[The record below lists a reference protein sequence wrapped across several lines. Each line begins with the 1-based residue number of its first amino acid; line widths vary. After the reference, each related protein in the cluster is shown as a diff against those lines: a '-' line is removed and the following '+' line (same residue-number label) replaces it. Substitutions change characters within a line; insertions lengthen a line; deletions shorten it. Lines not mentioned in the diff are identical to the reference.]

1 MVQVCESKKFS
12 VIRAPVKPALIR
24 WARERASYSLHQLS
38 GRFPRIEAWERGE
51 TGPTLR
57 QLEAFAKV
65 THAPIGFFFLKAP
78 PVEAMPIP
86 DFRTPANVHLDRP
99 SPNLLD
105 TVYLCQQRQHWYRDF
120 VQSVHE
126 PQLELVGSA
135 RINDDVV
142 ETAAKMRNA
151 LGIDSDEWVSIASW
165 KGALRHLMAQADA
178 RGVLVM
184 FSRVAGSDNRRRLDP
199 QEFRGFALADP
210 WAPMVFVNGADT
222 TAAQMFTLAHELVH
236 IWLGE
241 SGVSDTDARDVPD
254 HASERWCSRVAAEFL
269 VPLDAFREERKP
281 SADPNYEL
289 NRLARRFKT
298 TTVVILRRIHD
309 AKQLSPKE
317 FREAYDMELDRL
329 NSRQQSIDG
338 INYLTPG
345 AYVSERFAR
354 ALVESTLEG
363 RTAFTEALRML
374 GLKKMASFDKLTHSL
389 GYRTS

>member
-1 MVQVCESKKFS
+1 
-12 VIRAPVKPALIR
+12 
-24 WARERASYSLHQLS
+24 
-38 GRFPRIEAWERGE
+38 
-51 TGPTLR
+51 
-57 QLEAFAKV
+57 
-65 THAPIGFFFLKAP
+65 
-78 PVEAMPIP
+78 
-86 DFRTPANVHLDRP
+86 
-99 SPNLLD
+99 
-105 TVYLCQQRQHWYRDF
+105 
-120 VQSVHE
+120 
-126 PQLELVGSA
+126 
-135 RINDDVV
+135 
-142 ETAAKMRNA
+142 MRNA
-151 LGIDSDEWVSIASW
+151 LGIDSDEWVSLASW
-165 KGALRHLMAQADA
+165 KDALRHLIAHADA
-178 RGVLVM
+178 RGVLVT
-184 FSRVAGSDNRRRLDP
+184 FSRAVVSNNRRRLDP

-241 SGVSDTDARDVPD
+241 SGVSDTDAREVPV
-254 HASERWCSRVAAEFL
+254 HASERWCSRVAAELL
-269 VPLDAFREERKP
+269 VPLDALREELKP

-289 NRLARRFKT
+289 NCLAHRFNA

-317 FREAYDMELDRL
+317 FRKAYDMELDRL

-374 GLKKMASFDKLTHSL
+374 GLKKMASFDKLARSL
-389 GYRTS
+389 GYQTS

>member
-1 MVQVCESKKFS
+1 MVQVCESKKFA

-51 TGPTLR
+51 TRPTLR
-57 QLEAFAKV
+57 QLEAYAQV
-65 THAPIGFFFLKAP
+65 THAPIGFFFLEAP

-86 DFRTPANVHLDRP
+86 DLRTATGVPLDRP
-99 SPNLLD
+99 SLNLLD

-120 VQSVHE
+120 VQSVQE
-126 PQLELVGSA
+126 PQLEIVASA
-135 RINDDVV
+135 QINDDVL

-184 FSRVAGSDNRRRLDP
+184 FSRVVGSDNRRRLDP
-199 QEFRGFALADP
+199 QEFRGLALADP
-210 WAPMVFVNGADT
+210 WAPVVFVNGADT

-269 VPLDAFREERKP
+269 VPLDALREELKP
-281 SADPNYEL
+281 SPRRPDP
-289 NRLARRFKT
+289 FG
-298 TTVVILRRIHD
+298 
-309 AKQLSPKE
+309 
-317 FREAYDMELDRL
+317 
-329 NSRQQSIDG
+329 QSQ
-338 INYLTPG
+338 
-345 AYVSERFAR
+345 R
-354 ALVESTLEG
+354 ALRDRALWNKDFGVSGTLNGEWRPASDRVNDFRCRPRARKCRIG
-363 RTAFTEALRML
+363 LCGLPPRTLRGFRDRRRTETVAPGPDLLRAAQS
-374 GLKKMASFDKLTHSL
+374 G
-389 GYRTS
+389 

>member
-1 MVQVCESKKFS
+1 MVQVCESKKFA

-51 TGPTLR
+51 TRPTLR
-57 QLEAFAKV
+57 QLEAYAQV
-65 THAPIGFFFLKAP
+65 THAPIGFFFLEAP

-86 DFRTPANVHLDRP
+86 DLRTATGVPLDRP
-99 SPNLLD
+99 SLNLLD

-126 PQLELVGSA
+126 PQLEIVASA
-135 RINDDVV
+135 RIDDDVLK
-142 ETAAKMRNA
+142 TAAKMRNA

-165 KGALRHLMAQADA
+165 KGALRHLMAQAGA

-184 FSRVAGSDNRRRLDP
+184 FSRVVGSDNRRRLDP

-254 HASERWCSRVAAEFL
+254 HASECWCSRVAAEFL
-269 VPLDAFREERKP
+269 VPLEALREELQP
-281 SADPNYEL
+281 SAGPNYEL

-329 NSRQQSIDG
+329 NARQQSIDG

-374 GLKKMASFDKLTHSL
+374 GLKKMASFDKLACSL
-389 GYRTS
+389 GYQTS